1 MTITNFK
8 SDRNYVSW
16 SMIFSQ
22 HFIAILT
29 LYDLLRV
36 DRDNVVGIVTR
47 YGLVGPGIEY
57 RRGPVKTGSGAHPAS
72 HTMGTAFSRGK
83 TAETWSSPPTPP
95 SAGAFVACSRVNFT
109 FLYDLLRCVHIPGG
123 LFRLKHVVILQ

>member
-22 HFIAILT
+22 HSIAILT
-29 LYDLLRV
+29 MYDLLRV
-36 DRDNVVGIVTR
+36 GPDSAVGTATR

-57 RRGPVKTGSGAHPAS
+57 
-72 HTMGTAFSRGK
+72 
-83 TAETWSSPPTPP
+83 
-95 SAGAFVACSRVNFT
+95 
-109 FLYDLLRCVHIPGG
+109 
-123 LFRLKHVVILQ
+123 Q